1 MGTGV
6 NIDKEH
12 EPEAKELFKQNQ
24 VYILLQ
30 VRKGKRKRRRGR
42 EKGGGRE
49 GKKRDE
55 MGELAQIAPKA
66 LFEPVRAPE
75 VRWSR
80 NNGSNHPRNFILYIF
95 SLI

>member
-30 VRKGKRKRRRGR
+30 VRKEKRKRRRGR

-66 LFEPVRAPE
+66 LFEPVHCAGGAL
-75 VRWSR
+75 V
-80 NNGSNHPRNFILYIF
+80 
-95 SLI
+95 

>member
-30 VRKGKRKRRRGR
+30 VRKEKRKRRR

-49 GKKRDE
+49 GKKRD
-55 MGELAQIAPKA
+55 G
-66 LFEPVRAPE
+66 RT
-75 VRWSR
+75 
-80 NNGSNHPRNFILYIF
+80 GSNSSEGAI
-95 SLI
+95 